1 MAKREI
7 IGRKLASMSNDD
19 ILVTWEAL
27 QGGIPE
33 GFWAQENGI
42 SMDDWAEA
50 VYSEKSERG
59 L

>member
-1 MAKREI
+1 MGKREI
-7 IGRKLASMSNDD
+7 IGIKLGSMNDAD
-19 ILVTWEAL
+19 ILVTWNAL

-33 GFWAQENGI
+33 GFWDPTNGI
-42 SMDDWAEA
+42 TMDDWAEA